1 MELLH
6 SFEAFEL
13 PEPVYL
19 LDEKSLVEQMAVS
32 IQVRERA
39 EGKVFRKDP
48 REDFVLTVLPVLDG
62 FERLFSISGESES
75 QESEILKNWI
85 KAIESL
91 YKRML
96 KSLQRIGVEP
106 VESLGKALDLE
117 VHEVAR
123 VVLTEEHPTG
133 TILEEIERGY
143 WFNGKVLRAAKVA
156 VAKNEV
162 SKSRD

>member
-75 QESEILKNWI
+75 QESEILKNWL